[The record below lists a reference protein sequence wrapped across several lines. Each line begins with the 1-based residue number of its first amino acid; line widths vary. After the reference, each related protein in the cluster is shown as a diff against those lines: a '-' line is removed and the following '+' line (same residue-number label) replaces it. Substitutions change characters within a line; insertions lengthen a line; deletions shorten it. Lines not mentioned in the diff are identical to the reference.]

1 MRSVTAV
8 LAVGM
13 VLAAAASG
21 RADKDARVTLDAVPA
36 AVKATILKAAGGAPI
51 KEIEKETENGKVVFE
66 AEFVRDGK
74 KTEVEVDAAGKLLST
89 EVEISLDDVPAA
101 VKATILKAAGGAK
114 IAEVEKEIANGVTT
128 YEAEFVADGKEV
140 EITVAADG
148 KLLEREVE
156 DDADDDDDDDG
167 DDDDDDEDEE
177 EVSIDQVPAAVK
189 ATILREAKGA
199 AIKEIE
205 KETKNGKTVYEAEF
219 VVGGKEIEIKVSADG
234 TLLKREVEDDDDD

>member
-1 MRSVTAV
+1 MRSVTVV
-8 LAVGM
+8 LAIGM
-13 VLAAAASG
+13 LLAAAAPG
-21 RADKDARVTLDAVPA
+21 WAGKEARVTLDAVPA
-36 AVKATILKAAGGAPI
+36 AVKATILKEAGGAPI
-51 KEIEKETENGKVVFE
+51 KEIEKETEDGKVVFE

-74 KTEVEVDAAGKLLST
+74 KTEVKVDAAGKLLST

-114 IAEVEKEIANGVTT
+114 ITEVEKETANGVTT

-140 EITVAADG
+140 EITVGADG
-148 KLLEREVE
+148 KLLKKEAE
-156 DDADDDDDDDG
+156 DDDDG
-167 DDDDDDEDEE
+167 DDVDDDDDEDEE

-205 KETKNGKTVYEAEF
+205 KETKDGKTVYEAEF
-219 VVGGKEIEIKVSADG
+219 VAGGKEIEIKVSADG
-234 TLLKREVEDDDDD
+234 TLLKREVEDDDDDD

>member
-1 MRSVTAV
+1 MRSVTVV
-8 LAVGM
+8 LAIGM
-13 VLAAAASG
+13 LLAAAAPG
-21 RADKDARVTLDAVPA
+21 WAGKEARVTLDAVPA
-36 AVKATILKAAGGAPI
+36 AVKATILKEAGGAPI
-51 KEIEKETENGKVVFE
+51 KEIEKETEDGKVVFE

-74 KTEVEVDAAGKLLST
+74 KTEVKVDAAGKLLST

-114 IAEVEKEIANGVTT
+114 ITEVEKETANGVTT

-140 EITVAADG
+140 EITVGADG
-148 KLLEREVE
+148 KLLKKEAE
-156 DDADDDDDDDG
+156 DDDDDE
-167 DDDDDDEDEE
+167 DEDEE

-205 KETKNGKTVYEAEF
+205 KETKDGKTVYEAEF
-219 VVGGKEIEIKVSADG
+219 VAGGKEIEIKVSADG
-234 TLLKREVEDDDDD
+234 TLLKREVEDDDDDD